1 MFFVCYSVL
10 HQYKTQEMCETVF
23 SEDSSLIEY
32 CPSKCKT
39 QRMSD
44 SVVFEDPSLIVYCPG
59 QYKTQRMCDKAVDY
73 CLAALTALK
82 RVPNWLDT
90 SKTIKKLLAALYANK
105 DILYFNEGSGDVV
118 FNCNEIL

>member
-1 MFFVCYSVL
+1 
-10 HQYKTQEMCETVF
+10 MCETVF
-23 SEDSSLIEY
+23 SEGHCLVEY
-32 CPSKCKT
+32 CPNKYKT
-39 QRMSD
+39 QRISD
-44 SVVFEDPSLIVYCPG
+44 SFAFEDPPLIVFCPD

-105 DILYFNEGSGDVV
+105 DILYFNEGSGDVA